1 MGMFDPNCANLPP
14 AQGGIYNVP
23 TYNSEVGR
31 KGGGA
36 LSASSSSSFPVI
48 SDAEQATMI
57 EVAQASWGRIPAVAE
72 HPATATL
79 LPCYCHARVLV
90 WFPCSLPVSVPGHR
104 GCSGQVAC
112 GVCRECSVQLCRTT
126 LLTGGMWK
134 MLGHG
139 NS

>member
-48 SDAEQATMI
+48 SDAEQATLI
-57 EVAQASWGRIPAVAE
+57 EVAQTTSHSGGGSSGKLGAHTSSGGTPCYSHV
-72 HPATATL
+72 TAML
-79 LPCYCHARVLV
+79 LPRQGAGLV
-90 WFPCSLPVSVPGHR
+90 SLLPPCKRSWPPWLLGTSSMWCVP
-104 GCSGQVAC
+104 
-112 GVCRECSVQLCRTT
+112 
-126 LLTGGMWK
+126 
-134 MLGHG
+134 
-139 NS
+139 